1 MAEGKVLTSHMG
13 TLRQL
18 SLSSPSRPLSLL
30 LPSRPPPTP
39 TCLQVRGH
47 LLALWQIGMTDQIV
61 SDFKFNTSLGK
72 KWGWG
77 VELRPSLTKSL
88 IKLLAK
94 GDS

>member
-1 MAEGKVLTSHMG
+1 M
-13 TLRQL
+13 
-18 SLSSPSRPLSLL
+18 
-30 LPSRPPPTP
+30 
-39 TCLQVRGH
+39 
-47 LLALWQIGMTDQIV
+47 LALWQIGMTDQIV

-72 KWGWG
+72 KGGWG